1 MDEMSPRNWS
11 GTEHIYDSG
20 ELPDPDQREA
30 WGVIPTWL
38 LELPCAAAVIRPSA
52 PGGAVIEHWNAKFSR
67 SMSQVLDREGAGDA
81 NWIGQ
86 CLDTIGHFA
95 NADEE
100 SHRFQI
106 ERRTDLGNEVFAC
119 RLAWVAGPS
128 GRRDRILFTA
138 IDRTTDR
145 RLEDSLRRELVSDS
159 LTTLPNRTGF
169 SELVEQMIGST
180 GCEPETEI
188 MILII
193 DLARFSRINESLGS
207 LEGDE
212 LILTVAKRLKSCFGD
227 NVVLAR
233 IGGDEFALCCT
244 LSNGITDAMSIAEQA
259 KAAITQPVRLSTYQ
273 ISIGCAIGCAI
284 SEIASADGDELVR
297 QAQSAVRTAKL
308 SDRLEVY
315 RASVLKA
322 AQRRFHI
329 ESRLRDALHA
339 GGLQLAYQPLVNLSN
354 NMIIGFEALT
364 RWKDDELGIVSPTE
378 FIDVAEDSGL
388 IVPLGRW
395 AMNEAMQQLARWD
408 RRFGDSVP
416 LKMNVNLSPIQIARD
431 DVISMVANALRLSGV
446 DGRRLTVELT
456 ESAVVGDPDNCRNLL
471 AALKGFNVSIAMD
484 DFGTGF
490 SNMASLQSLPIDVLK
505 IDRSFITDMLID
517 PDKHAIIRAILS
529 LAEALKLSTTAEGIE
544 TEYVADTLCDL
555 GCTTGQG
562 YYYAKPM
569 TADAAFDYWHSRW
582 NFEAI

>member
-1 MDEMSPRNWS
+1 ML
-11 GTEHIYDSG
+11 GSG
-20 ELPDPDQREA
+20 ELSDLDHGGGRIA
-30 WGVIPTWL
+30 VPTWL
-38 LELPCAAAVIRPSA
+38 AALPCAAAVIRPS
-52 PGGAVIEHWNAKFSR
+52 PGWSVIEHWNEKFSR
-67 SMSQVLDREGAGDA
+67 SMRHILDRCSDDDA
-81 NWIGQ
+81 RWVTRCYDIINQFMESDW
-86 CLDTIGHFA
+86 
-95 NADEE
+95 E
-100 SHRFQI
+100 SHHFQI
-106 ERRTDLGNEVFAC
+106 ERQTEIGKEVFVC
-119 RLAWVAGPS
+119 RLAWLSGQS
-128 GRRDRILFTA
+128 GRHDRILLTA
-138 IDRTTDR
+138 IDRTTDQ

-159 LTTLPNRTGF
+159 LTTLPNRAGF
-169 SELVEQMIGST
+169 SELVERMISSDGH
-180 GCEPETEI
+180 EPQAEI
-188 MILII
+188 MILLI
-193 DLARFSRINESLGS
+193 DLSRFSRINESLGS

-212 LILTVAKRLKSCFGD
+212 LILTVAKRLKSCFD
-227 NVVLAR
+227 DSVVIAR
-233 IGGDEFALCCT
+233 LGGDEFALCCT
-244 LSNGITDAMSIAEQA
+244 LSNGVTDAMGIAEQA
-259 KAAITQPVRLSTYQ
+259 KAAITRPVRLATYQ

-284 SEIASADGDELVR
+284 SDVANAEGDELVR
-297 QAQSAVRTAKL
+297 QAQSALRTAKFT
-308 SDRLEVY
+308 DRLEVY
-315 RASVLKA
+315 RAGVLKA

-329 ESRLRDALHA
+329 ESRLRDALHG
-339 GGLQLAYQPLVNLSN
+339 GGLQLVYQPLVNLSN
-354 NMIIGFEALT
+354 NAIVGFEALT
-364 RWKDDELGIVSPTE
+364 RWKDDELGIVSPQE

-388 IVPLGRW
+388 IVQLGRW

-408 RRFGDSVP
+408 RRFGDRVP

-505 IDRSFITDMLID
+505 IDRSFISDMLID

-544 TEYVADTLCDL
+544 SLPVADTLRTL

-562 YYYAKPM
+562 YFYAQPM
-569 TADAAFDYWHSRW
+569 AADAAFAYWHSRW